1 MADYDI
7 ALQLMG
13 LYGKL
18 RRATDVQSREAIK
31 GRIDRL
37 VAELGRERYLREV
50 VMQQPAP
57 PASGRK

>member
-18 RRATDVQSREAIK
+18 RRASDAQSREAIK
-31 GRIDRL
+31 SRIDEL
-37 VAELGRERYLREV
+37 VSQLGRERYLREIA
-50 VMQQPAP
+50 MPQPARG
-57 PASGRK
+57 AAGRK

>member
-18 RRATDVQSREAIK
+18 RRAGDAQSREAIK
-31 GRIDRL
+31 GRIDHL
-37 VAELGRERYLREV
+37 VSQLGRERYLREIV
-50 VMQQPAP
+50 QRQPP
-57 PASGRK
+57 RPAAGRK

>member
-18 RRATDVQSREAIK
+18 RRASDAQAREAVK
-31 GRIDRL
+31 GRIDEL
-37 VAELGRERYLREV
+37 VSQLGRERYLREV
-50 VMQQPAP
+50 VMQQPAR
-57 PASGRK
+57 PAAGRK

>member
-18 RRATDVQSREAIK
+18 RRATDIQVREAIK
-31 GRIDRL
+31 GRIDHL
-37 VAELGRERYLREV
+37 VSQLGRERYLREV
-50 VMQQPAP
+50 MKQQPAT
-57 PASGRK
+57 ARK